1 MTELRTEETATWA
14 ETFKLMI
21 ERAGAE
27 FCGVKDGS
35 ILFRADVNSR
45 VCSLYPTAIHS
56 TQDIL
61 LALKSEREKQAAAQW
76 EFESAAA
83 S

>member
-1 MTELRTEETATWA
+1 VLPLNSCSAV
-14 ETFKLMI
+14 I
-21 ERAGAE
+21 EKCGAE

-35 ILFRADVNSR
+35 VLFRADSNSP
-45 VCSLYPTAIHS
+45 VTALYPSAIRS

-61 LALKSEREKQAAAQW
+61 LALKSVAEAKKAAQW
-76 EFESAAA
+76 EFESVAKTT

>member
-1 MTELRTEETATWA
+1 MNTEQLVGWA
-14 ETFKLMI
+14 EPFRALI

-35 ILFRADVNSR
+35 ILFRADVNSQ

-61 LALKSEREKQAAAQW
+61 LALKAEREKQAAAQW
-76 EFESAAA
+76 EFEEATKP
-83 S
+83 